1 MKNLPIIL
9 SAIVLLAIIPLYVTV
24 FGGKSE
30 GEAAS
35 AGSVDTPAG
44 SVKIAYINNDSLVT
58 YYKFYEDASE
68 KLNVNRDK
76 IRKQLETRGTKLQY
90 EVRNV
95 EQRAQAGLMSR
106 NDIAAAEQD
115 LMKKQQD
122 LQQYQQT
129 VSAGLMAEEQ
139 KLNEEIFENINSYLD
154 SMNMDSKYDL
164 IINYVPGTVFWR
176 AENNVIDIT
185 QQVID
190 GLNAKYEA
198 EKAAEPAE

>member
-30 GEAAS
+30 GETAS
-35 AGSVDTPAG
+35 VGSVDAPAG

-139 KLNEEIFENINSYLD
+139 KLNEEIFENINAYLD
-154 SMNMDSKYDL
+154 SMNADKNYDL

-176 AENNVIDIT
+176 AENNVVDIT